1 VPGDKSYVFI
11 AMKPKG
17 FSCKKC
23 GEKVSPEK
31 QVIGKMPFPCPG
43 PSSKE
48 ESFLHD
54 IPNKPDGKGRY
65 VCRKCKRGSVKG
77 NVSRFIKTLSYGR
90 HVTTRSD
97 AIRASRCVAGVSKT
111 ALPDNVAHLYQAFR
125 TCHVNTEPD

>member
-1 VPGDKSYVFI
+1 MALQKAALRVAASQI
-11 AMKPKG
+11 AVAFEPRSAWRQILCVHCDETQRLFLG
-17 FSCKKC
+17 KKC

-77 NVSRFIKTLSYGR
+77 NVFPFYQNSFLWKTCY
-90 HVTTRSD
+90 D
-97 AIRASRCVAGVSKT
+97 PK
-111 ALPDNVAHLYQAFR
+111 
-125 TCHVNTEPD
+125 